1 MDAINVWSFIGNNLK
16 LVSAIFLSNFY
27 LSPKDSPSKYEKGFL
42 FHLKSSFRS
51 QDIQI
56 FVFFPRPFHTF

>member
-1 MDAINVWSFIGNNLK
+1 MALTTRSLMFSITELFELNFGILK

-27 LSPKDSPSKYEKGFL
+27 FSPNDSPNYL

-51 QDIQI
+51 
-56 FVFFPRPFHTF
+56 